1 MHLGLGCGLSSA
13 CCGRGTLT
21 CLKPGAPKIRPL
33 YSRAQPNRAH
43 PLRPATKTE
52 FAKRKRPRLR
62 KKARDQDPD
71 FGTQRTHGNSP
82 HKPGACEMAHD
93 GVGELEQG

>member
-1 MHLGLGCGLSSA
+1 MHIGLGCGLSSA

-21 CLKPGAPKIRPL
+21 CLKPGAPKIGR
-33 YSRAQPNRAH
+33 YTHARSQIGRIRSGRQ
-43 PLRPATKTE
+43 
-52 FAKRKRPRLR
+52 RKRNLPNASARACV
-62 KKARDQDPD
+62 KEARDQDPD

-93 GVGELEQG
+93 GVGELE